1 MTGGFDANVPMRKP
15 RTKIARVIS
24 ELTSAPAG
32 GEERRAERVEPTPP
46 EDTVV
51 ERVYGA
57 FRAAPHPAP
66 ESETVSASTSARAP
80 DPAPAYAPAP
90 PYMPARPAAERPPA
104 APARRATAA
113 PSPVAG
119 SREQIAKLRERLA
132 ATAHPRT
139 GAAEPQRTA
148 AAVREIVDG
157 MRDRIE
163 ASARERSELAMALE
177 TARTALAQANADL
190 SRERRTREGL
200 AAQAEER
207 RLIADDAVAEAEA
220 MAAERDQVLGELAEH
235 RRLEGDQTSLLT
247 EVETALAERD
257 EERESMAR
265 ELAEARNLANARA
278 AEILELET
286 RLEDEKAIRVRAEA
300 RGRELEAEIARLSEA
315 REALEV
321 IEATLHRRRGVQ
333 GDDVARVP
341 SVLKRET

>member
-24 ELTSAPAG
+24 ELTATPAG
-32 GEERRAERVEPTPP
+32 GEERRVERAEFEPATHAATPAEEP
-46 EDTVV
+46 VI

-57 FRAAPHPAP
+57 FRAARDP
-66 ESETVSASTSARAP
+66 EPARAP
-80 DPAPAYAPAP
+80 HTAPVYTP
-90 PYMPARPAAERPPA
+90 PPARPAAALSRKPVA
-104 APARRATAA
+104 A
-113 PSPVAG
+113 SPVAG

-157 MRDRIE
+157 MRERIE
-163 ASARERSELAMALE
+163 TSARERSELAMALE

-207 RLIADDAVAEAEA
+207 RRIADDAVAEAEA
-220 MAAERDQVLGELAEH
+220 LAAERDQVLGELAEH
-235 RRLEGDQTSLLT
+235 RRLEGDQTGLLT
-247 EVETALAERD
+247 EIEAALAERD
-257 EERESMAR
+257 AERESLAR
-265 ELAEARNLANARA
+265 ELAEARNLANFRA
-278 AEILELET
+278 TEIMEIET
-286 RLEDEKAIRVRAEA
+286 RLEDERAHRA
-300 RGRELEAEIARLSEA
+300 RADARCRELEAEITRLSEA

-321 IEATLHRRRGVQ
+321 IEATLHRRRGGQ
-333 GDDVARVP
+333 GEDVGRV
-341 SVLKRET
+341 K